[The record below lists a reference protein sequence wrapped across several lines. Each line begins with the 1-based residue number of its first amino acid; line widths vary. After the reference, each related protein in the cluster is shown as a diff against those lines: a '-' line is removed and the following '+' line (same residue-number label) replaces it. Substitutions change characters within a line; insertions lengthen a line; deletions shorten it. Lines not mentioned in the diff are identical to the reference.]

1 MAQMSTGHDQLNAPS
16 SAGHLRVA
24 IWFGLSGIVLLA
36 TFLFR
41 LNTLQPNWLVLLALA
56 LATFAASSR
65 AFRDLWNMKPGAT
78 KERSAQLAL
87 AVGGGLGAMA
97 ILYFSWRYGAPTVM
111 RVLEAYLLPILV
123 PIAFAYAAVSLHVE
137 RKHKVR
143 VFVGNRGWL
152 YLPQDPRDSAI

>member
-1 MAQMSTGHDQLNAPS
+1 MAQISTERDQASVQS

-24 IWFGLSGIVLLA
+24 IWFGLSGVVLFV

-41 LNTLQPNWLVLLALA
+41 LGTLQLNWQVLLALA
-56 LATFAASSR
+56 LVTFAASSR

-78 KERSAQLAL
+78 KERSAQIAL
-87 AVGGGLGAMA
+87 AVGGALGAVA
-97 ILYFSWRYGAPTVM
+97 ILYFSWRYGAPAVM

-123 PIAFAYAAVSLHVE
+123 SIAFAYAAVALHVE

-152 YLPQDPRDSAI
+152 YLPQEPRDSAI